1 MEAERGPLGSDLE
14 FASLGHVFD
23 AFERFVLLAVHV
35 QPIYFQTCQM
45 RKRKA
50 NMSVA
55 KHACMWHDRVFGER
69 LRMLKE
75 LMIND
80 QSMRLKP
87 SVLQCHVTGAAV
99 PTICFRIKTAP
110 PPGQI
115 MQLS

>member
-35 QPIYFQTCQM
+35 QPIYFQTCRV

-55 KHACMWHDRVFGER
+55 IRSICMWHNRVFGER
-69 LRMLKE
+69 LRMLTE
-75 LMIND
+75 LN
-80 QSMRLKP
+80 Q
-87 SVLQCHVTGAAV
+87 
-99 PTICFRIKTAP
+99 
-110 PPGQI
+110 
-115 MQLS
+115 

>member
-1 MEAERGPLGSDLE
+1 MEAERGHLGSDLE

-35 QPIYFQTCQM
+35 QPIYFQTCRV
-45 RKRKA
+45 RKQKA

-55 KHACMWHDRVFGER
+55 QHVCGMIVFGER

-87 SVLQCHVTGAAV
+87 SVLQCHVTGASV